1 MKPTSAPQ
9 TNPASSAP
17 SGKISLWEQARPYW
31 PLALALILI
40 LVSLYIRYVTRALT
54 NSDMEAK
61 ILVWYSKLQR
71 HGPLVGLGKDFY
83 NYTPP
88 YLYLLAIA
96 TLTSS
101 FIAPLTSVK
110 IIAMLFDIFGAVMV
124 YLLVRLHRPSRRI
137 ALLAAAIFFSG
148 PTWLINS
155 AVWGQADSTY
165 TTFLLACLYLL
176 LRDRPA
182 LAVSSFSVALA
193 FKPQGVFFAPLLLLM
208 LLWRRIRWYHLL
220 LVPVVYA
227 VCMAPAVALGRT
239 WAEVFTAYSGQ
250 ADAGKALTHNAA
262 TLYVFVP
269 KAAYSWLFWPA
280 VVGAIGIFV
289 AWVLITWRTARRRDV
304 PAIILIALV
313 CVTLVPFLLP
323 NMRERYYYPADTLA
337 MILAFMV
344 PSLWVFPVL
353 FQAISLLS
361 YSMFLWAA
369 PPANLQAAAALSS
382 LALLLLLRQQWLW
395 RSLPAPSVPSVLLR
409 SRAPPASAVKL
420 HSMRQRFTRVEP
432 TAARMELA

>member
-1 MKPTSAPQ
+1 MKPMSTRQ
-9 TNPASSAP
+9 TNPASTAA
-17 SGKISLWEQARPYW
+17 SGKIPLWERARPYA
-31 PLALALILI
+31 PLGLALILI
-40 LVSLYIRYVTRALT
+40 LISLYIRYVTRAMT

-110 IIAMLFDIFGAVMV
+110 IIAMVFDIFGAGMV
-124 YLLVRLHRPSRRI
+124 YLLVRLHRQGWQLP
-137 ALLAAAIFFSG
+137 LLAAAVFFSG

-165 TTFLLACLYLL
+165 TTFLLACLYFL
-176 LRDRPA
+176 LRNRPSLGVA
-182 LAVSSFSVALA
+182 AFSVALA
-193 FKPQGVFFAPLLLLM
+193 FKPQGIFFAPLLLLM
-208 LLWRRIRWYHLL
+208 LFWGRIRWHHLL
-220 LVPVVYA
+220 LVPMVYA
-227 VCMAPAVALGRT
+227 VCMAPAVAFGRT
-239 WAEVFTAYSGQ
+239 WAEVFTAYTGQ
-250 ADAGKALTHNAA
+250 ADSGKALTHNAA

-269 KAAYSWLFWPA
+269 KSAYSWLFWPA
-280 VVGAIGIFV
+280 VLGAIGIFML
-289 AWVLITWRTARRRDV
+289 WVVITWRTARRRDV
-304 PAIILIALV
+304 PAVILIALV

-323 NMRERYYYPADTLA
+323 NMRDRYFYPADTLA

-369 PPANLQAAAALSS
+369 PPVNLQAAAALSS
-382 LALLLLLRQQWLW
+382 VALVLLLRRQLLW
-395 RSLPAPSVPSVLLR
+395 TSVPDSSLAASSAKHPPR
-409 SRAPPASAVKL
+409 SRA
-420 HSMRQRFTRVEP
+420 Q
-432 TAARMELA
+432 